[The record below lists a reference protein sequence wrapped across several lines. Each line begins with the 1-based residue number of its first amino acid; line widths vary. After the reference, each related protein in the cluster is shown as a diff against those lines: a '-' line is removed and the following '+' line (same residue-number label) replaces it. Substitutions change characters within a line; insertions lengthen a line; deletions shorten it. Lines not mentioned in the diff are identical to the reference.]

1 MTLHEALKALNKAAY
16 DAIRAGRDTTMHPDL
31 DRQSLR
37 EIVWTTDKLVEKTRQ
52 KALKDAVQAF
62 SHLDLPPTGEG
73 DEFEDGW
80 IAAENAIRREIDKL
94 IEGEQA

>member
-37 EIVWTTDKLVEKTRQ
+37 EIAWTTDKLVDDN
-52 KALKDAVQAF
+52 A
-62 SHLDLPPTGEG
+62 PTVEAQRRRCQIPWSCG
-73 DEFEDGW
+73 DEG
-80 IAAENAIRREIDKL
+80 AY
-94 IEGEQA
+94 